1 MMGTGVKVGISV
13 NVGIGMYVAAGLGVQ
28 VGGRDNGEEVCG
40 GLAFVIEL
48 PQADNK
54 MISNEAIN
62 NNFLLIE

>member
-1 MMGTGVKVGISV
+1 MTGTGVKVGISV
-13 NVGIGMYVAAGLGVQ
+13 NVGMDVAAGLGVQ
-28 VGGRDNGEEVCG
+28 VGGRDNGAEVCG
-40 GLAFVIEL
+40 GLEFVIEL